1 MPARPRF
8 LTRMATA
15 IAATAL
21 TLAAAGVLATIQAS
35 SASAHDYLVSSSPAA
50 GSTLSAPIDSVSMTF
65 NDLVVDFSHDGTSAI
80 VQVTGPDADTR
91 HFETG
96 CTTISGRTITAPVAL
111 GASGEY
117 TITWRVASADGHP
130 ATGHL
135 TFDYLAPATSLPAS
149 GIAAATSCA
158 AAGSTPGNSGTGPVM
173 GGDVTATVIAL
184 TAVAWVVLAAF
195 RRERHGIR

>member
-91 HFETG
+91 QFETG
-96 CTTISGRTITAPVAL
+96 CATIAGRTITAPVML
-111 GASGEY
+111 GASGRY
-117 TITWRVASADGHP
+117 TVTWRVASADGHP
-130 ATGHL
+130 ASGHI
-135 TFDYLAPATSLPAS
+135 TFNYLAPANSVPAL
-149 GIAAATSCA
+149 GLADGTSCA
-158 AAGSTPGNSGTGPVM
+158 AASSAAGNSGIGQVL
-173 GGDVTATVIAL
+173 GGDTTVMIIAL
-184 TAVAWVVLAAF
+184 GAVVWVVLAAL
-195 RRERHGIR
+195 RRDRQGIR